1 MLRSLSS
8 GISGLRAHQ
17 TMLDVTANNIANVNT
32 TGFKSSSTQF
42 EDTLSQMVKPAG
54 CASAE
59 VGSTNPAQVGLGVKV
74 AGIQTSFTQG
84 STDATGNPNDMM
96 ISGDGFFTVKSGGQT
111 MYTRDGSFNF
121 DPQGRLVTA
130 DGALVQGWPAV
141 NGVLPPSS
149 TAVSGITLPQD
160 SVAPAITTTTAG
172 VTGNLPSDA
181 AVGTTVTQ
189 AHDVYDSTGASR
201 SLSITFTK
209 TAAGWDATGTDGTGA
224 TATSNMTFTNGAL
237 TAGGTMTV
245 GGIAVD
251 LSTVTGYAGIST
263 ASVSS
268 QNGQAPGTL
277 DSYTLSS
284 DGTLIGSYSNGAT
297 QPIARIA
304 LATFSNPEGL
314 AKAGSSEYTT
324 TIASGA
330 ARMGAAGSD
339 GFGALVG
346 GALEM
351 SNVDL
356 TQEFSN
362 LIVAQRGFEANA
374 RIITTSD
381 QILQDLNQM
390 QH

>member
-54 CASAE
+54 GASAE

-141 NGVLPPSS
+141 NGVVPPSS
-149 TAVSGITLPQD
+149 TAVTGITLPQD

-181 AVGTTVTQ
+181 ALGTTVTQ
-189 AHDVYDSTGASR
+189 ARDVYDSTGASR

-224 TATSNMTFTNGAL
+224 TATSNMTFTNGVL
-237 TAGGTMTV
+237 SAGGTMTV

-268 QNGQAPGTL
+268 QNGQASGTL
-277 DSYTLSS
+277 QSYTLSS

-330 ARMGAAGSD
+330 ARMGTAGSD
-339 GFGALVG
+339 GFGSLVG